1 MVISYATL
9 APGRHVRSA
18 GPESSRTQR
27 SHDRLSRAGN
37 TRRPGPGRLAAG
49 RRSWPQ
55 CPIRSPRSS
64 VDFARFTR
72 HFIYAHALRSPS
84 YLRRATVLSGP
95 SPDLNPP
102 CSPRPASRRTALSH
116 RVGKQMPGCSSL
128 RGDARTRAWGEDLSS
143 EVSRRVRP
151 AGGDDEQTVQGCG
164 KCSHLGLD
172 AIHGRGLRAGSDT
185 GRSPEGFCGCE
196 TASRRHPDK
205 T

>member
-37 TRRPGPGRLAAG
+37 DPASGSGQARGWPPFLAAVSHQVSQVKRG
-49 RRSWPQ
+49 LRAG
-55 CPIRSPRSS
+55 SPGTL
-64 VDFARFTR
+64 FML
-72 HFIYAHALRSPS
+72 IALRSPS
-84 YLRRATVLSGP
+84 HLRRATVLSGP
-95 SPDLNPP
+95 CPDLNPP
-102 CSPRPASRRTALSH
+102 CPPRPASRRTALPH

-196 TASRRHPDK
+196 TRIKAPPG
-205 T
+205 